1 MSKRPVGPLFDAL
14 RAGGG
19 RIACPTAPNCYPID
33 IQGATFTGGT
43 LAMSGKTSSQFIS
56 GVLLGAAQSRDG
68 VDLTVEGGIVQGDY
82 VRITLDAMRHFGAE
96 VTFRD
101 DLTHFRVAP
110 SGYRGND
117 LAVEADASTATYFAA
132 LAAVTGGT
140 VTLTNLTARTLQPDY
155 GFLAILERLGA
166 TVERTS
172 DRTVIRGGV
181 RPLKGGMT
189 IDMKP
194 LSDATLTLAALAPFA
209 DAPITMT
216 GVAHIRHHESD
227 RLAAMSTSLGRLG
240 IRCDEHPDGLTVHPG
255 KPRFA
260 VLETYEDHR
269 IAMSLAVLGVAGDGV
284 ELLDPSCV
292 SKTCPSFFDIL
303 AGLGIGTE
311 TVTA

>member
-1 MSKRPVGPLFDAL
+1 
-14 RAGGG
+14 
-19 RIACPTAPNCYPID
+19 
-33 IQGATFTGGT
+33 
-43 LAMSGKTSSQFIS
+43 
-56 GVLLGAAQSRDG
+56 
-68 VDLTVEGGIVQGDY
+68 
-82 VRITLDAMRHFGAE
+82 
-96 VTFRD
+96 
-101 DLTHFRVAP
+101 
-110 SGYRGND
+110 
-117 LAVEADASTATYFAA
+117 
-132 LAAVTGGT
+132 
-140 VTLTNLTARTLQPDY
+140 
-155 GFLAILERLGA
+155 
-166 TVERTS
+166 
-172 DRTVIRGGV
+172 
-181 RPLKGGMT
+181 MT

-227 RLAAMSTSLGRLG
+227 RLAAMSTSLGRPG